1 MVRPPVND
9 HLGPNFVASFTK
21 SLVIG
26 STVATPSFSP
36 TFPLVSVEKEQ
47 KYLTRSYLP
56 HEKQTID

>member
-1 MVRPPVND
+1 MARSPVND
-9 HLGPNFVASFTK
+9 HPSPNFAASFTK

-26 STVATPSFSP
+26 STVGTPSFSP

-47 KYLTRSYLP
+47 KSLTRSYLP